1 MRRAAGDGVRPRG
14 GRATP
19 GGDARG
25 GHRSPRARA
34 ARATARLVATIAT
47 LAIAAGAGWARTAG
61 AAEQA
66 IRLGGIDSVVW
77 TPGPDA
83 PKPWPVVAFSHGIY
97 LCPTQARFLTEALAQ
112 AGYLVVAPNHEDS
125 NCDDRGLSLPSASQ
139 LAIKP
144 PFLWTDRD
152 YRNRGDDVKTVLA
165 ALFADEAFRG
175 AADASRVALAGH
187 SLGGYTVLGLAGA
200 WPSWT
205 LAGTKAVLAM
215 APYSSPYSRTDG
227 LRGLRIPVMYQAG
240 ADDLVFTPPL
250 TGSGGG
256 YAQSPSPKFYVEIAG
271 AGHFAWTDERLAG
284 RDAIVGYALAFLD
297 RYVKGAP
304 ASALLR
310 EKGGGVSA
318 FLADP

>member
-1 MRRAAGDGVRPRG
+1 MRRGVGDRVRPRG
-14 GRATP
+14 RRASP
-19 GGDARG
+19 GSGACG

-34 ARATARLVATIAT
+34 ARATAGFVAA
-47 LAIAAGAGWARTAG
+47 LALLAGAGWVRPAA

-125 NCDDRGLSLPSASQ
+125 NCDDRGLSLPSPSQ

-175 AADASRVALAGH
+175 AADASRVGLAGH

-240 ADDLVFTPPL
+240 ADDPVFTPPL

-256 YAQSPSPKFYVEIAG
+256 YAQSPSPKFFVEIAG

-284 RDAIVGYALAFLD
+284 RDAIVSYALAFLD
-297 RYVKGAP
+297 RYLKGAP

-310 EKGGGVSA
+310 ERGGGVSE